1 MGTLIQNGTVVNA
14 TGQQKADVLI
24 EGETITQVA
33 PNIAPAT
40 HTIVDATG
48 LYVMPGGVDAHT
60 HMDMPFGGTVSA
72 DDFLTGTR
80 AAAIG
85 GTTTI
90 VDFAI
95 QARGTRM
102 RDALDTWRAKAEGKA
117 CIDYGLHM
125 IVTDLGS
132 DAGKQGLADMD
143 DMVREGVAS
152 FKLFMAY
159 PNVLMVDDATI
170 FKALQQTAKN
180 GALICM
186 HAENGSV
193 IDTIV
198 QQTLA
203 EGKTAPIYHALTRPT
218 IAEAEAVNRCIAM
231 AEMAGTPV
239 YIVHLS
245 SEDALNQVRE
255 ARDRGLPAFAETC
268 PQYLLLSIEDQMPG
282 KSFEEAKYVFTPP
295 LREKKN
301 QPKLWDGLVH
311 DHLQVVSTD
320 HCPFCF
326 ADQKQLGKDDF
337 SKIPNGGPG
346 VENRMQLL
354 FHHGVNAGQDH
365 PRALRRDHLHRA
377 RAHLRHVSKEGH
389 HRRRSDAD
397 IVLWDP
403 AAEHLISA
411 ATHNM
416 RCDYSMFEGWKVKG
430 NAQKV
435 FSRGELVVDNGK
447 YIAASRTRQLHPPRS
462 TRRSLEMMPPAPSP
476 DIVYQDTPHD
486 PRLYNADLAPTTPA
500 QRTWTTYN
508 YIALWFSMSHGDHHL
523 HARLVAHRQR
533 HGLEAGRRHR
543 AARQPHRAHSHAA
556 QRARG
561 REVRHS
567 ISRLHARTAS
577 ACAAQT
583 CPRCSAPSS
592 PADGSA
598 SSHGSAARHPLHA
611 RRHLAR
617 SGAHARVL
625 WACFLGFWLLNMIV
639 VWRGVESIRFLQG
652 FGAPFMFV
660 MSPRAALLGAAQRP
674 AASARCSPRPASF
687 TQPANFSPSSSR
699 HSPRWSATGPRSR
712 STSPTSPATP
722 NIRTHKSSD
731 RPSACPSP

>member
-14 TGQQKADVLI
+14 DGRQRADLLI
-24 EGETITQVA
+24 EEGKINEVRAGID
-33 PNIAPAT
+33 PAG
-40 HTIVDATG
+40 HAVVDATG
-48 LYVMPGGVDAHT
+48 LLLLPGGVDAHT

-102 RDALDTWRAKAEGKA
+102 RDAFDIWRGKAEGKA

-132 DAGKQGLADMD
+132 DAGKQGLHDMD

-231 AEMAGTPV
+231 AEIAGTPV

-268 PQYLLLSIEDQMPG
+268 PQYLLLSLEDQMPG

-301 QPKLWDGLVH
+301 QPKLWDGLIH

-326 ADQKQLGKDDF
+326 EDQKVLGKDDF
-337 SKIPNGGPG
+337 TKIPNGGPG
-346 VENRMQLL
+346 VENRMQVIY
-354 FHHGVNAGQDH
+354 HHGVNTGKITLERFVEITSTA
-365 PRALRRDHLHRA
+365 PA
-377 RAHLRHVSKEGH
+377 RIFGMYPKKGLLAKG
-389 HRRRSDAD
+389 SDAD
-397 IVLWDP
+397 VVLWDP
-403 AAEHLISA
+403 DAEHVISV

-416 RCDYSMFEGWKVKG
+416 RVDYSMFEGWRVKG
-430 NAQKV
+430 NARMV
-435 FSRGELVVDNGK
+435 FSRGELIVDGGR
-447 YIAASRTRQLHPPRS
+447 YLGAEGRGRYL
-462 TRRSLEMMPPAPSP
+462 RRE
-476 DIVYQDTPHD
+476 
-486 PRLYNADLAPTTPA
+486 
-500 QRTWTTYN
+500 
-508 YIALWFSMSHGDHHL
+508 
-523 HARLVAHRQR
+523 
-533 HGLEAGRRHR
+533 
-543 AARQPHRAHSHAA
+543 
-556 QRARG
+556 ARG
-561 REVRHS
+561 
-567 ISRLHARTAS
+567 
-577 ACAAQT
+577 
-583 CPRCSAPSS
+583 
-592 PADGSA
+592 
-598 SSHGSAARHPLHA
+598 
-611 RRHLAR
+611 
-617 SGAHARVL
+617 GA
-625 WACFLGFWLLNMIV
+625 W
-639 VWRGVESIRFLQG
+639 Q
-652 FGAPFMFV
+652 
-660 MSPRAALLGAAQRP
+660 
-674 AASARCSPRPASF
+674 
-687 TQPANFSPSSSR
+687 
-699 HSPRWSATGPRSR
+699 
-712 STSPTSPATP
+712 
-722 NIRTHKSSD
+722 
-731 RPSACPSP
+731 